1 MHQHRATV
9 LRWTSAATQLRPL
22 CTALVVIMEIF
33 PKIGISQIKLGMSM
47 DHVRK
52 MLGDPT
58 NIETF
63 IPLKD
68 QPEDRTVDWFYGDT
82 VYSFGAEDEFLLG
95 SIQSS
100 CANLTLNNL
109 PIIGISVKEL
119 KTRFPQAQL
128 DDEFNFDIDEYR
140 HSELQLSFWVR
151 DGAVYMVTVYPEY
164 NKEGTEVIW
173 PQ

>member
-1 MHQHRATV
+1 M
-9 LRWTSAATQLRPL
+9 QLAQALKQYHKNTPL
-22 CTALVVIMEIF
+22 SFPVIAALVVFMEIL

-47 DHVRK
+47 DQVRSV
-52 MLGDPT
+52 LGDPS

-63 IPLKD
+63 IPIED

-82 VYSFGAEDEFLLG
+82 EYSFGSEGEFLLG

-100 CANLTLNNL
+100 CPNLTLNNL

-119 KTRFPQAQL
+119 KVRFPLAQL
-128 DDEFNFDIDEYR
+128 DDEFNFYIDEYR